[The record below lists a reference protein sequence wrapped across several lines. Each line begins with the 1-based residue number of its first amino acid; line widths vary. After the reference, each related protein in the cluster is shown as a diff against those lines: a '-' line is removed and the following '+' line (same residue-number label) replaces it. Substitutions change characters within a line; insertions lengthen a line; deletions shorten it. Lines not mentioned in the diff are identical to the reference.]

1 MIMLLDLV
9 MDLIVPKFLILE
21 LKRIEENL
29 EQRLD
34 RKILNFKFSVLL

>member
-9 MDLIVPKFLILE
+9 MDLMVPKFLILE

-34 RKILNFKFSVLL
+34 RKILNFKFAVLL

>member
-34 RKILNFKFSVLL
+34 RKILNFKFAVLL